1 MQQVLAVGSVA
12 RLPMPFP
19 PTHQLIR
26 HHHSLPLT
34 IKLCYWLPCAQAA
47 ELEAARKE
55 VATTSK
61 AFMRIQQ
68 KRSARFTAAFDHIK

>member
-1 MQQVLAVGSVA
+1 MCVTLLAYLLAV
-12 RLPMPFP
+12 
-19 PTHQLIR
+19 
-26 HHHSLPLT
+26 
-34 IKLCYWLPCAQAA
+34 QAA
-47 ELEAARKE
+47 ELETARKE